1 MFSLSE
7 DPSRITLFEKYAG
20 FPLAEDE
27 CPLRLLEWKNNA
39 ACGEHFTTQGAS
51 ELDSRP
57 DCALRIIFAPLD
69 LPDNATA
76 NSLFYLFDKYSI
88 PSDFISERLQSVAR
102 SCGSKANP
110 DGSECLW
117 FHFLCKNIT
126 IEPNLEKPDHVAIR
140 NPVEKYNTKE
150 QSQADFSW
158 IRAAFFLR
166 VEGPK
171 IDIANPNLT
180 NKPTTLLCFGA
191 SEALVQRFSKL
202 QNRVEWREA
211 LDDPHVLLDIVL
223 DELYLQLDGIAW
235 NLSEVY
241 GNTERVSRLL
251 LRCSSSH

>member
-7 DPSRITLFEKYAG
+7 DPSRITFFEKYAG
-20 FPLAEDE
+20 FPLAEDHVSLE
-27 CPLRLLEWKNNA
+27 LLEWKNNA
-39 ACGEHFTTQGAS
+39 ACGESFTTQRAS

-76 NSLFYLFDKYSI
+76 NGLFYLFKKYSI

-102 SCGSKANP
+102 SFGSKANP

-117 FHFLCKNIT
+117 FHSLCKNIN
-126 IEPNLEKPDHVAIR
+126 IEPNLDKPGHVTIK
-140 NPVEKYNTKE
+140 NPVEKSNVKE

-171 IDIANPNLT
+171 IDITNPNLT

-191 SEALVQRFSKL
+191 SEALKERFTNL
-202 QNRVEWREA
+202 QNRIEWKEA
-211 LDDPHVLLDIVL
+211 LEDPHVLVDIVL
-223 DELYLQLDGIAW
+223 DELYLQLDGISW
-235 NLSEVY
+235 KLSEVY
-241 GNTERVSRLL
+241 GNTERVRRLL